1 MTGCLLV
8 ERGEEIPMQQRF
20 KHKVV
25 SSVARHQRFS
35 PLMLVGLSVPVAL
48 ALIASAVFILPRLS
62 SHAAAVNGNCT
73 LIVPARPLSA
83 EGLTTPYQLVATDAA
98 NGPCNEANKTQAAF
112 VQGAVIDPASGRISI
127 YNPLVIDQGTQ
138 PAAVP
143 VVPKL
148 PANGV
153 VALWFGFNGNNL
165 TLQGTNGSLRQGR
178 CVNGANGSIFGQF
191 AYCNAPAFFRAANR
205 AIQAGLLNPPALGT
219 ANDGQTC
226 PSVRDFGLVDMDQSD
241 NVVTSYLVTAN
252 GQTAQATAA
261 NMAALQNSQMQVNG
275 SDNRL
280 LAIALDGALGCNP
293 WKAPDLADPGQMV
306 AALPLDELQAAA
318 QQAAPVALVPAGD
331 PMVLNNNQPDLNKVN
346 AYRRGVD
353 QSAVGN
359 LDAASTTTYCQH
371 LLATGPARIQLDMQ
385 LTQGQASPDP
395 AAANSLFT
403 FLAQRFVASF
413 GANGLNCVGLLNMPD
428 PIAVTNDGNGV
439 AISATFNAG
448 GNNNG
453 GGNNNNGGNNNT
465 PTTGGDTTP
474 TVGASATPPAPTT
487 SPTANPTTDPGMTPT
502 PTTGPAITPTP
513 QDTSPSPTPTPQ
525 DTSPSPT
532 PTPQDTSPS
541 PTPTPQDISPSP
553 TPTPQDTSPSP
564 TPTPQDTSPS
574 PTPTPQDISPSPTTT
589 PQDTSPS
596 PTTTPQDTSPSP
608 TPTANPNN

>member
-1 MTGCLLV
+1 MLILLKIYGHHELRMTGCLLV
-8 ERGEEIPMQQRF
+8 ERGEEIPMHQRF
-20 KHKVV
+20 KHKVL
-25 SSVARHQRFS
+25 SSLARRKRFS

-48 ALIASAVFILPRLS
+48 ALIASAVFILPRLG

-83 EGLTTPYQLVATDAA
+83 KGLATPYQLVATHAA
-98 NGPCNEANKTQAAF
+98 NGPCNEANRAQAAF
-112 VQGAVIDPASGRISI
+112 VQGAVIDPASGQISI

-138 PAAVP
+138 PAAAL

-165 TLQGTNGSLRQGR
+165 TLQGTNGSLGQGM

-219 ANDGQTC
+219 ANDGQAC

-241 NVVTSYLVTAN
+241 NVVTTYLVTAN
-252 GQTAQATAA
+252 GQTAQVTAA
-261 NMAALQNSQMQVNG
+261 NMAALQNPQTQVNG

-293 WKAPDLADPGQMV
+293 WKAPDLADPGQMLP
-306 AALPLDELQAAA
+306 ALPLNELQAAA
-318 QQAAPVALVPAGD
+318 HQAAPVARVPAGD
-331 PMVLNNNQPDLNKVN
+331 PMVLNNNQPDLNKLN

-353 QSAVGN
+353 QRAVGN

-371 LLATGPARIQLDMQ
+371 LLAKGPARIQLDMQ

-439 AISATFNAG
+439 AISATFNPG

-453 GGNNNNGGNNNT
+453 GKNNT
-465 PTTGGDTTP
+465 PATGVDTTP
-474 TVGASATPPAPTT
+474 TVGASATPAAPTT

-502 PTTGPAITPTP
+502 PTTGPAVTPTP
-513 QDTSPSPTPTPQ
+513 QDTSPSPT
-525 DTSPSPT
+525 S
-532 PTPQDTSPS
+532 
-541 PTPTPQDISPSP
+541 
-553 TPTPQDTSPSP
+553 
-564 TPTPQDTSPS
+564 
-574 PTPTPQDISPSPTTT
+574 
-589 PQDTSPS
+589 
-596 PTTTPQDTSPSP
+596 
-608 TPTANPNN
+608 TANPNI